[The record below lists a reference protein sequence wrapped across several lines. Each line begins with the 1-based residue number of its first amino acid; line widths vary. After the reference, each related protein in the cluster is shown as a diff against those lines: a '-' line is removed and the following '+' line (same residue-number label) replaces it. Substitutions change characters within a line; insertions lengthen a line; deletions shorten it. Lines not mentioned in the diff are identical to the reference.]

1 MPLLHHVVSG
11 GDGVPLVFVH
21 GFGCAHTDWDA
32 QVAHFSPRHRTVAVD
47 LRGHGQSHG
56 TAEECSIERYGAD
69 VAEVMR
75 ALALSPAVVVGHSMG
90 CRVAVEAVLQAPAF
104 AKALVLV
111 DGSQF
116 SPAMEPVLKSRL
128 ATEDGYA
135 AFTAGLFRD
144 MVGARSDK
152 AVAAAIIERAARLPW
167 PVGEKMLNDML
178 RYDVWR
184 LTASLASVRVPVMA
198 LQTTYSNERRERVS
212 MRSGQTTPYIDM
224 LRENVAAVRI
234 DVIEDTGHFPQI
246 EESARTN
253 ALIERFVASLDG

>member
-1 MPLLHHVVSG
+1 ML
-11 GDGVPLVFVH
+11 
-21 GFGCAHTDWDA
+21 
-32 QVAHFSPRHRTVAVD
+32 
-47 LRGHGQSHG
+47 
-56 TAEECSIERYGAD
+56 Y
-69 VAEVMR
+69 R
-75 ALALSPAVVVGHSMG
+75 A
-90 CRVAVEAVLQAPAF
+90 LQAPAF
-104 AKALVLV
+104 AKAVVLV

-128 ATEDGYA
+128 ATEDGYV

-144 MVGARSDK
+144 MFGARSDK
-152 AVAAAIIERAARLPW
+152 AVAAAIIDRASRLPW

-212 MRSGQTTPYIDM
+212 MRLGQTTPYLDM
-224 LRENVAAVRI
+224 LRETVAAVRI

-253 ALIERFVASLDG
+253 ALIESFVASLYGSVQDSNSQASADAPARDWISASSAASSAAGPSCTTTP

>member
-1 MPLLHHVVSG
+1 
-11 GDGVPLVFVH
+11 
-21 GFGCAHTDWDA
+21 
-32 QVAHFSPRHRTVAVD
+32 
-47 LRGHGQSHG
+47 
-56 TAEECSIERYGAD
+56 
-69 VAEVMR
+69 
-75 ALALSPAVVVGHSMG
+75 VVVGHSMG

-116 SPAMEPVLKSRL
+116 SPAMESVLKSRL

-144 MVGARSDK
+144 MFGARSDK
-152 AVAAAIIERAARLPW
+152 AVAAAIIERASRLPW

-212 MRSGQTTPYIDM
+212 MRPGQATPYLDM

-253 ALIERFVASLDG
+253 ALIESFVALLDG